1 MKEGQQPHTQEAET
15 HQETEVEPVRE
26 VTHKECSRLLKFEK
40 ERKEENFNEYQTS
53 YRMSVRVSK
62 EIGKEQEDQ
71 ELAEHESQ
79 VEVNK

>member
-1 MKEGQQPHTQEAET
+1 
-15 HQETEVEPVRE
+15 
-26 VTHKECSRLLKFEK
+26 
-40 ERKEENFNEYQTS
+40 
-53 YRMSVRVSK
+53 MSVRVSK